1 MRIWQGSWLSIA
13 QPVVTA
19 VLFITLLMTF
29 LSKHFQTLAKHDF
42 CSSNLM
48 QVSLFPEQLESTEIL
63 ILDFNIILGFS
74 TAFFENV

>member
-1 MRIWQGSWLSIA
+1 
-13 QPVVTA
+13 
-19 VLFITLLMTF
+19 
-29 LSKHFQTLAKHDF
+29 
-42 CSSNLM
+42 M